1 MADDRER
8 KDGYQPRHGR
18 DIPPDEGSPEP
29 DDEPTLRLPAVPD
42 AVPYLEQQMAALRKV
57 AQAARQSAD
66 VLGEKLDETHD
77 H

>member
-8 KDGYQPRHGR
+8 NDGYRPRHGR
-18 DIPPDEGSPEP
+18 DLPPPDETD

-42 AVPYLEQQMAALRKV
+42 AVPFLEQQVAALRKV

-66 VLGEKLDETHD
+66 VLGEKLDETRD